1 MESYMNRTLPHIIL
15 QKKKKKSKW
24 IKDTNVNTQQTMPFY
39 NERGKKFLNQAQR
52 TKFVKKKVDEFDRII
67 RVSI

>member
-1 MESYMNRTLPHIIL
+1 
-15 QKKKKKSKW
+15 
-24 IKDTNVNTQQTMPFY
+24 MPFY